1 MRYQLG
7 FSSLLA
13 SLVGLLLAGCSPNL
27 PPQPGSPSSQGI
39 ELAFQ
44 FDRSSGVQAQYIS
57 SGTEGVSL
65 QLGSN
70 AAMDYS
76 LSASSGNCQT
86 DSSGTTICTLNV
98 FLAPGSYPLTVMTYG
113 VVPTSK
119 TGGFSGDTPLSYAT
133 TQINVFPGQMSQLSF
148 TLGAVVAK
156 AELTPMDSNLILTT
170 PPAAPPSS
178 ATNYDLAAA
187 KTIPETFSLTL
198 LDASGGVILQ
208 SAAGVP
214 QVTLCS
220 GNPGELSITPIG
232 PGKYSLQ
239 ALHSFGSH
247 PQSLYL
253 ALGNCSGTPL
263 TQYGS
268 AAAIFLPTVT
278 ETQALYVSN
287 PGTAGNGTILAYTA
301 HGKALAFS
309 ASSGLSGPEGL
320 AYDPTTGWLY
330 AANVTGNTITAY
342 NPVSGAQISSFSISG
357 LKGPYGLAYDPTTG
371 WLYAA
376 SSGNTITVYNPVSG
390 AQISSFSIS
399 GLNGPVGLAY
409 DPGTGWLYATNHA
422 SSISNIVIGNF
433 TSYGITAYNPA
444 TGAQISGFSIG
455 QLGSPAGLAYDPGT
469 GWLYAANFTG
479 NTITAYSPASGGQAS
494 SLESSGLDGPV
505 GLAYDPGTG
514 WLYAANFTGNTITA
528 YSPASGAEVSATDF
542 TSPTS
547 SSGLSQPTFLAVIP

>member
-330 AANVTGNTITAY
+330 AA
-342 NPVSGAQISSFSISG
+342 
-357 LKGPYGLAYDPTTG
+357 
-371 WLYAA
+371 
-376 SSGNTITVYNPVSG
+376 SSGNTITAYNPVSG